1 MSIWSSDPFFDEDLS
16 NPDFWTM
23 KGALADATGTLMS
36 WTTPLGYTFVLQGS
50 GFAYKFGRPISG
62 DAVILEIFGGN
73 TLSATVTSIA
83 TPVTALFADGMAR
96 FFDAMFSDLSQS
108 SRAA

>member
-1 MSIWSSDPFFDEDLS
+1 MAIWNSDPFFDEDMS
-16 NPDFWTM
+16 NPDFWTV
-23 KGALADATGTLMS
+23 KGALVDAGDTLMS
-36 WTTPLGYTFVLQGS
+36 WTTPLGYTFVLQGT
-50 GFAYKFGRPISG
+50 GFRYKFGRPVSG
-62 DAVILEIFGGN
+62 DAAILEIFGGN

-96 FFDAMFSDLSQS
+96 FFDTMFSELSQS